1 MRKHYLL
8 FATVLLVAGCAT
20 TEKAK
25 TLGDLGGES
34 DIKIDTNAPIVGARD
49 KAMDNYWEFM
59 AGTKEREQKVEAMRR
74 LADLEMERSDE
85 RFQKQAEVL
94 GQSQAKSET
103 DMQTLRENIYKGAIK
118 LYEDALKIAGH
129 SKQRVGI
136 LYQLSKAYEQAG
148 DQKKGLLALTNLLD
162 ISPNAPNRDE
172 LNFRRGEILFDLHK
186 FHEAELAY
194 NKVMMA
200 GAGSV
205 YFEKALN
212 KRGWS
217 LFKQGK
223 YRKAISSFLDLVD
236 RKLSDEKKDPAT
248 GKSKLSR
255 GDAELV
261 NDVFR
266 AVTLSFNELGGAKS
280 INSYFESSGHK
291 DYEMRIY
298 GGLAEF
304 YVDQGRMKDAA
315 DTYHAFAAAYPFG
328 QNAYK
333 FDLKA
338 MDIYSSAG
346 FADLL
351 MNAKQAFVKRYRIN
365 GEYWKHF
372 QLNGN
377 AILVKLRPVLRKNS
391 EDVVRFYHAAAQ
403 KSKSMQ
409 DYQKAFLQYKQYLKW
424 FGQDKDAQKMNFLY
438 AELLFEAGQYE
449 LAVKEYEKTAYQYV
463 RFGADAE
470 AGYAALLAYEELAKH
485 SKGKQKEIWSQLAV
499 GSAMRFGKKFP
510 NDKRAAEVLTRAA
523 QEMFALKKYS
533 QASVTARQILE
544 LSGDEN
550 SKSRLT
556 AWKIIARSEFEKGDY
571 TRAEVAYKV
580 ALSLIHKGDKSRSI
594 LKEGLAAAV
603 YKQGEYMKSKG
614 NLQAAIE
621 QYNRVSKVSNDSKVI
636 VAAKFDAATTLMAA
650 KNWKGAISK
659 LLQFRQQYPDQP
671 LTKRVS
677 ENLVIAYLATGQSIN
692 AAKELEKVAAAKQ
705 NGKEKREAFWQAV
718 ELYEKAGTEQQI
730 IASLKEYIDKFPS
743 PMEQATE
750 ARQKLAEIFGK
761 TGRASDRRYWLS
773 EIIRQD
779 SRDKSESTPRTHYL
793 AAKAS
798 LVLAKPTMEAFQQV
812 KLVEPLKENLKRKKQ
827 KMQDAVDAFTRAANY
842 DIAEVTTASVYWL
855 GEIYNDF
862 AKELMDS
869 QRPPGLTG
877 EELEQYNILL
887 EEQAYPF
894 EEKSITI
901 HETNVGRIAQ
911 GTYDEWVKKS
921 FKELKS
927 LDPVRYAK
935 VEKSAVAQRIYY

>member
-8 FATVLLVAGCAT
+8 FATVLLVGGCAT
-20 TEKAK
+20 TEKSQ
-25 TLGDLGGES
+25 TLGDLGDA
-34 DIKIDTNAPIVGARD
+34 DIKIDTNAPVVVGARD
-49 KAMDNYWEFM
+49 KAMDNYWQFM
-59 AGTKEREQKVEAMRR
+59 AGTKEQEQKIEAMRR

-85 RFQKQAEVL
+85 RYQKQVEAS
-94 GQSQAKSET
+94 GRGNAGSES
-103 DMQTLRENIYKGAIK
+103 DMQALRENIYKGAIK
-118 LYEDALKIAGH
+118 LYKDALKIAGH

-148 DQKKGLLALTNLLD
+148 SQKKALSALTNLLE
-162 ISPNAPNRDE
+162 IAPNSPNRDE

-186 FHEAELAY
+186 FHQAELAY
-194 NKVMMA
+194 NQAMST

-205 YFEKALN
+205 YFEKALT

-217 LFKQGK
+217 LFKQSK
-223 YRKAISSFLDLVD
+223 YPKAIGSFLDLVD
-236 RKLSDEKKDPAT
+236 RKLGDAKKNSAT
-248 GKSKLSR
+248 GKSQLSR

-261 NDVFR
+261 DDVFR

-280 INSYFESSGHK
+280 VKSYFEASGHK

-298 GGLAEF
+298 KDLAEF
-304 YVDQGRMKDAA
+304 YIDKGRMKDAA
-315 DTYHAFAAAYPFG
+315 DTYHAFVAVYPFD

-338 MDIYSSAG
+338 IDVYASAG

-372 QLNGN
+372 QLNGS
-377 AILVKLRPVLRKNS
+377 AILAKLRPALRKNS
-391 EDVVRFYHAAAQ
+391 EDVVKFYHAAAQ
-403 KSKSMQ
+403 KSKSMAA
-409 DYQKAFLQYKQYLKW
+409 YQKAFLQYRQYLKW

-438 AELLFEAGQYE
+438 AELLYGAGQYE
-449 LAVKEYEKTAYQYV
+449 SAVKEYEKTAYQYV

-470 AGYAALLAYEELAKH
+470 AGYAALLAYEELVKH
-485 SKGKQKEIWSQLAV
+485 SDGKQKEVWSQLAV

-510 NDKRAAEVLTRAA
+510 KDKRASEVLTRAA
-523 QEMFALKKYS
+523 QEMFALKKYA

-580 ALSLIHKGDKSRSI
+580 ALSLTRKGDKSRSV
-594 LKEGLAAAV
+594 LKDGLAAAV

-614 NLQAAIE
+614 NLKAAIE
-621 QYNRVSKVSNDSKVI
+621 QYDRVSKVSTDSKVI
-636 VAAKFDAATTLMAA
+636 IAAKFDTATTLMAA
-650 KNWKGAISK
+650 KDWKGAISK
-659 LLQFRQQYPDQP
+659 LLQFRQQYPDEP
-671 LTKRVS
+671 LTRRVP
-677 ENLVIAYLATGQSIN
+677 EDLVKAYLATGQSIK
-692 AAKELEKVAAAKQ
+692 AAKELEKDSALKQ
-705 NGKEKREAFWQAV
+705 NGEDKRAAFWQAI
-718 ELYEKAGTEQQI
+718 ELYEKAGTKQQI
-730 IASLKEYIDKFPS
+730 ITSLKQYIDKFPS

-750 ARQKLAEIFGK
+750 ARQKLADISGK
-761 TGRASDRRYWLS
+761 MGDSSDRRYWLS
-773 EIIRQD
+773 EIIKQD
-779 SRDKSESTPRTHYL
+779 SSHKSESTPRTRYL

-798 LVLAKPTMEAFQQV
+798 LELAKPMMAAFKRV
-812 KLVEPLKENLKRKKQ
+812 KLVEPLKVNLKRKKQ
-827 KMQDAVDAFTRAANY
+827 KMQDAVDAYTRAANY
-842 DIAEVTTASVYWL
+842 GIAEVTTASVYWL

-862 AKELMDS
+862 SKELMGS
-869 QRPPGLTG
+869 ERPPGLSG

-901 HETNVGRIAQ
+901 HESNVGRIAD

-921 FKELKS
+921 FNELKS